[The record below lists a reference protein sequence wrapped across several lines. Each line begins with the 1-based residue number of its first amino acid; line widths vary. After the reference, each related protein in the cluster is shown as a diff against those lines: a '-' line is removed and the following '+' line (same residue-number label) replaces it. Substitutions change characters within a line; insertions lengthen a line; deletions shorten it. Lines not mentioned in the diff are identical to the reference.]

1 MMRAKGK
8 LVAKRNVRSMTTEEL
23 GERAKKRVVNKLGS
37 HEFDKVKKQYSELVA
52 SKSQKCG
59 SLIDGTIM
67 GLINQNLTNREI
79 RRVLVLEITESIE

>member
-1 MMRAKGK
+1 
-8 LVAKRNVRSMTTEEL
+8 MTTEEL
-23 GERAKKRVVNKLGS
+23 GERAKRVVNKLGS

-59 SLIDGTIM
+59 SLINGTIM

-79 RRVLVLEITESIE
+79 RRVFSVGNNRINRIRKVIKNPAQTA